1 MNLQAFRS
9 AGLGRKDDSRVF
21 THAVRCAGKQQSVFC
36 KDFRAT
42 LSNVI
47 KIPNGQ
53 MKSAKEKQF
62 EELVKQ
68 YKRTIYSVCYMFSR
82 DNEEINDLF
91 QEILVRLWLGFD
103 QFEQRSSLST
113 WVYRI
118 ALNTAINSD
127 KRAKRRPQT
136 VPLSTDIDPY
146 DPQDSS
152 FEQVRQLYAL
162 INQLDVMDRGLV
174 LLWLEGIGYDEI
186 AAIMGITVANVGI
199 KLHRIKEKLVQKSK
213 SVTH

>member
-1 MNLQAFRS
+1 M
-9 AGLGRKDDSRVF
+9 K
-21 THAVRCAGKQQSVFC
+21 
-36 KDFRAT
+36 
-42 LSNVI
+42 NV
-47 KIPNGQ
+47 
-53 MKSAKEKQF
+53 KEKQF

-82 DNEEINDLF
+82 DKEEINDLF

-103 QFEQRSSLST
+103 QFEQRSSVNT

-127 KRAKRRPQT
+127 KRTKRRPQT

-152 FEQVRQLYAL
+152 LEQVRQLYAL

>member
-1 MNLQAFRS
+1 
-9 AGLGRKDDSRVF
+9 
-21 THAVRCAGKQQSVFC
+21 
-36 KDFRAT
+36 
-42 LSNVI
+42 
-47 KIPNGQ
+47 
-53 MKSAKEKQF
+53 MKSDKERQF
-62 EELVKQ
+62 EALVRQ

-82 DNEEINDLF
+82 DTEEVNDLF
-91 QEILVRLWLGFD
+91 QEILIRLWLGFER
-103 QFEQRSSLST
+103 FEERSSVST

-118 ALNTAINSD
+118 ALNTSINCD

-136 VPLSTDIDPY
+136 LPLSSDIDPY

-152 FEQVRQLYAL
+152 LEQVRQLYAL

>member
-1 MNLQAFRS
+1 M
-9 AGLGRKDDSRVF
+9 
-21 THAVRCAGKQQSVFC
+21 
-36 KDFRAT
+36 
-42 LSNVI
+42 SNVI

-53 MKSAKEKQF
+53 MKNAKEKQF

-82 DNEEINDLF
+82 DKEEINDLF

-103 QFEQRSSLST
+103 QFEQRSSVNT

>member
-1 MNLQAFRS
+1 M
-9 AGLGRKDDSRVF
+9 K
-21 THAVRCAGKQQSVFC
+21 
-36 KDFRAT
+36 
-42 LSNVI
+42 NV
-47 KIPNGQ
+47 
-53 MKSAKEKQF
+53 KEKQF

-82 DNEEINDLF
+82 DKEEINDLF

-103 QFEQRSSLST
+103 QFEQRSSVNT

-146 DPQDSS
+146 DLQDSS
-152 FEQVRQLYAL
+152 LEQVRQLYAL

>member
-1 MNLQAFRS
+1 M
-9 AGLGRKDDSRVF
+9 K
-21 THAVRCAGKQQSVFC
+21 
-36 KDFRAT
+36 
-42 LSNVI
+42 NV
-47 KIPNGQ
+47 
-53 MKSAKEKQF
+53 KEKQF

-82 DNEEINDLF
+82 DKEEINDLF

-103 QFEQRSSLST
+103 QFEQRSSVST

-152 FEQVRQLYAL
+152 LEQVRQLYAL
-162 INQLDVMDRGLV
+162 INQLNVMDRGLV

>member
-1 MNLQAFRS
+1 M
-9 AGLGRKDDSRVF
+9 K
-21 THAVRCAGKQQSVFC
+21 
-36 KDFRAT
+36 
-42 LSNVI
+42 NV
-47 KIPNGQ
+47 
-53 MKSAKEKQF
+53 KEKQF

-82 DNEEINDLF
+82 DKEEINDLF

-103 QFEQRSSLST
+103 QFEQRSSVNT

-127 KRAKRRPQT
+127 NRAKRRPQT

>member
-1 MNLQAFRS
+1 
-9 AGLGRKDDSRVF
+9 
-21 THAVRCAGKQQSVFC
+21 
-36 KDFRAT
+36 
-42 LSNVI
+42 
-47 KIPNGQ
+47 

-82 DNEEINDLF
+82 DKEEINDLF

-103 QFEQRSSLST
+103 QFEQRSSVNT

-118 ALNTAINSD
+118 ALNTAINGS

-146 DPQDSS
+146 DPQESS
-152 FEQVRQLYAL
+152 LEQVRQLYAL

>member
-1 MNLQAFRS
+1 
-9 AGLGRKDDSRVF
+9 
-21 THAVRCAGKQQSVFC
+21 
-36 KDFRAT
+36 
-42 LSNVI
+42 
-47 KIPNGQ
+47 

-82 DNEEINDLF
+82 DKEEINDLF

-152 FEQVRQLYAL
+152 LEQVRQLYAL

>member
-1 MNLQAFRS
+1 
-9 AGLGRKDDSRVF
+9 
-21 THAVRCAGKQQSVFC
+21 
-36 KDFRAT
+36 
-42 LSNVI
+42 
-47 KIPNGQ
+47 

-82 DNEEINDLF
+82 DKEEINDLF

-103 QFEQRSSLST
+103 QFEQRSSVNT

-146 DPQDSS
+146 DPQESS
-152 FEQVRQLYAL
+152 LEQFRQLYAL

>member
-1 MNLQAFRS
+1 
-9 AGLGRKDDSRVF
+9 
-21 THAVRCAGKQQSVFC
+21 
-36 KDFRAT
+36 
-42 LSNVI
+42 
-47 KIPNGQ
+47 

-82 DNEEINDLF
+82 DNEQINDLF

-103 QFEQRSSLST
+103 QFEQRSSVNT

-152 FEQVRQLYAL
+152 LEQVRQLYAL

>member
-1 MNLQAFRS
+1 
-9 AGLGRKDDSRVF
+9 
-21 THAVRCAGKQQSVFC
+21 
-36 KDFRAT
+36 
-42 LSNVI
+42 
-47 KIPNGQ
+47 

-103 QFEQRSSLST
+103 QFEQRSSVNT

-152 FEQVRQLYAL
+152 LEQVQQLYAL
-162 INQLDVMDRGLV
+162 INQIAVAFLVRLLKSWRG
-174 LLWLEGIGYDEI
+174 
-186 AAIMGITVANVGI
+186 
-199 KLHRIKEKLVQKSK
+199 KRQKR
-213 SVTH
+213 

>member
-1 MNLQAFRS
+1 
-9 AGLGRKDDSRVF
+9 
-21 THAVRCAGKQQSVFC
+21 
-36 KDFRAT
+36 
-42 LSNVI
+42 
-47 KIPNGQ
+47 
-53 MKSAKEKQF
+53 MKNAKEKQF

-82 DNEEINDLF
+82 DKEEINDLF
-91 QEILVRLWLGFD
+91 QEILVRLWLGFG

>member
-1 MNLQAFRS
+1 
-9 AGLGRKDDSRVF
+9 
-21 THAVRCAGKQQSVFC
+21 
-36 KDFRAT
+36 
-42 LSNVI
+42 
-47 KIPNGQ
+47 

-146 DPQDSS
+146 DPQESS
-152 FEQVRQLYAL
+152 LEQVRQLYAL

>member
-1 MNLQAFRS
+1 M
-9 AGLGRKDDSRVF
+9 K
-21 THAVRCAGKQQSVFC
+21 
-36 KDFRAT
+36 
-42 LSNVI
+42 NV
-47 KIPNGQ
+47 
-53 MKSAKEKQF
+53 KEKQF

-82 DNEEINDLF
+82 DKEEINDLF

-103 QFEQRSSLST
+103 QFEQRSSVNT

-152 FEQVRQLYAL
+152 LEQVRQLYAL

-213 SVTH
+213 SLTH

>member
-1 MNLQAFRS
+1 M
-9 AGLGRKDDSRVF
+9 K
-21 THAVRCAGKQQSVFC
+21 
-36 KDFRAT
+36 
-42 LSNVI
+42 NV
-47 KIPNGQ
+47 
-53 MKSAKEKQF
+53 KEKQF

-82 DNEEINDLF
+82 DKEEINDLF

-103 QFEQRSSLST
+103 QFEQRSSVNT

-174 LLWLEGIGYDEI
+174 LLWLEGISYDEI

>member
-1 MNLQAFRS
+1 M
-9 AGLGRKDDSRVF
+9 K
-21 THAVRCAGKQQSVFC
+21 
-36 KDFRAT
+36 
-42 LSNVI
+42 NV
-47 KIPNGQ
+47 
-53 MKSAKEKQF
+53 KEKQF
-62 EELVKQ
+62 EELVKL

-82 DNEEINDLF
+82 DKEEINDLF

-103 QFEQRSSLST
+103 QFEQRSSVST

-152 FEQVRQLYAL
+152 LEQIRQLYAL

>member
-1 MNLQAFRS
+1 
-9 AGLGRKDDSRVF
+9 
-21 THAVRCAGKQQSVFC
+21 
-36 KDFRAT
+36 
-42 LSNVI
+42 
-47 KIPNGQ
+47 
-53 MKSAKEKQF
+53 MKSVKEKQF

-82 DNEEINDLF
+82 DKEEINDLF

-103 QFEQRSSLST
+103 QFEQRSSVNT

-136 VPLSTDIDPY
+136 MPLSTDIDPY

-152 FEQVRQLYAL
+152 LEQVRQLYAL
-162 INQLDVMDRGLV
+162 INQLDVAFLV
-174 LLWLEGIGYDEI
+174 RLL
-186 AAIMGITVANVGI
+186 
-199 KLHRIKEKLVQKSK
+199 KSWRRERQYFC
-213 SVTH
+213 

>member
-1 MNLQAFRS
+1 M
-9 AGLGRKDDSRVF
+9 K
-21 THAVRCAGKQQSVFC
+21 
-36 KDFRAT
+36 
-42 LSNVI
+42 NV
-47 KIPNGQ
+47 
-53 MKSAKEKQF
+53 KEKQF

-68 YKRTIYSVCYMFSR
+68 YKQTIYSVCYMFSR
-82 DNEEINDLF
+82 DKEEINDLF

-103 QFEQRSSLST
+103 QFEQRSSVNT

-146 DPQDSS
+146 DPQESS
-152 FEQVRQLYAL
+152 LEQVRQLYAL

>member
-1 MNLQAFRS
+1 M
-9 AGLGRKDDSRVF
+9 K
-21 THAVRCAGKQQSVFC
+21 
-36 KDFRAT
+36 
-42 LSNVI
+42 NV
-47 KIPNGQ
+47 
-53 MKSAKEKQF
+53 KEKQF

-103 QFEQRSSLST
+103 QFEQRSSVNT

-136 VPLSTDIDPY
+136 VPLSTDI
-146 DPQDSS
+146 
-152 FEQVRQLYAL
+152 E
-162 INQLDVMDRGLV
+162 LV

>member
-1 MNLQAFRS
+1 
-9 AGLGRKDDSRVF
+9 
-21 THAVRCAGKQQSVFC
+21 
-36 KDFRAT
+36 
-42 LSNVI
+42 
-47 KIPNGQ
+47 

-62 EELVKQ
+62 EEMVKQ

-103 QFEQRSSLST
+103 QFEQRSSVST

>member
-1 MNLQAFRS
+1 M
-9 AGLGRKDDSRVF
+9 K
-21 THAVRCAGKQQSVFC
+21 
-36 KDFRAT
+36 
-42 LSNVI
+42 NV
-47 KIPNGQ
+47 
-53 MKSAKEKQF
+53 KEKQF

-82 DNEEINDLF
+82 DKEEINDLF

-103 QFEQRSSLST
+103 QFEQRSSVNT

-127 KRAKRRPQT
+127 KRAKRRLQT
-136 VPLSTDIDPY
+136 IPLSTDVDPY
-146 DPQDSS
+146 DPQDTSL
-152 FEQVRQLYAL
+152 EQVRQLYAL

-199 KLHRIKEKLVQKSK
+199 KLHRIKEILVQKSK

>member
-1 MNLQAFRS
+1 
-9 AGLGRKDDSRVF
+9 
-21 THAVRCAGKQQSVFC
+21 
-36 KDFRAT
+36 
-42 LSNVI
+42 
-47 KIPNGQ
+47 
-53 MKSAKEKQF
+53 MKSEKEKQF

-103 QFEQRSSLST
+103 QFENRSSVNT

-118 ALNTAINSD
+118 ALNTAINGD

-152 FEQVRQLYAL
+152 LEQVRQLYAL

>member
-1 MNLQAFRS
+1 
-9 AGLGRKDDSRVF
+9 
-21 THAVRCAGKQQSVFC
+21 
-36 KDFRAT
+36 
-42 LSNVI
+42 
-47 KIPNGQ
+47 

-82 DNEEINDLF
+82 DKEEINDLF

-103 QFEQRSSLST
+103 QFEQRSSVNT

-118 ALNTAINSD
+118 ALKTAINSD

>member
-1 MNLQAFRS
+1 
-9 AGLGRKDDSRVF
+9 
-21 THAVRCAGKQQSVFC
+21 
-36 KDFRAT
+36 
-42 LSNVI
+42 
-47 KIPNGQ
+47 
-53 MKSAKEKQF
+53 MKSEKEKQF

-103 QFEQRSSLST
+103 QFEQRSSVNT

-152 FEQVRQLYAL
+152 LEQVRQLYAL
-162 INQLDVMDRGLV
+162 INQLNVMDRGLV

>member
-1 MNLQAFRS
+1 
-9 AGLGRKDDSRVF
+9 
-21 THAVRCAGKQQSVFC
+21 
-36 KDFRAT
+36 
-42 LSNVI
+42 
-47 KIPNGQ
+47 

-91 QEILVRLWLGFD
+91 QEILVRLWLGFG
-103 QFEQRSSLST
+103 QFEQRSSVNT

>member
-1 MNLQAFRS
+1 
-9 AGLGRKDDSRVF
+9 
-21 THAVRCAGKQQSVFC
+21 
-36 KDFRAT
+36 
-42 LSNVI
+42 
-47 KIPNGQ
+47 

-103 QFEQRSSLST
+103 QFEKRSSVNT

-118 ALNTAINSD
+118 ALNTAINSG

-152 FEQVRQLYAL
+152 LEQVRQLYAL

>member
-1 MNLQAFRS
+1 
-9 AGLGRKDDSRVF
+9 
-21 THAVRCAGKQQSVFC
+21 
-36 KDFRAT
+36 
-42 LSNVI
+42 
-47 KIPNGQ
+47 

-82 DNEEINDLF
+82 DKEEINDLF

-103 QFEQRSSLST
+103 QFEQRSSVNT

-152 FEQVRQLYAL
+152 LEQIRQLYAL

>member
-1 MNLQAFRS
+1 
-9 AGLGRKDDSRVF
+9 
-21 THAVRCAGKQQSVFC
+21 
-36 KDFRAT
+36 
-42 LSNVI
+42 
-47 KIPNGQ
+47 
-53 MKSAKEKQF
+53 MKSAKEQQF

-82 DNEEINDLF
+82 DKEEINDLF

-103 QFEQRSSLST
+103 QFEQRSSVST

-152 FEQVRQLYAL
+152 LEQIRQLYAL

>member
-1 MNLQAFRS
+1 
-9 AGLGRKDDSRVF
+9 
-21 THAVRCAGKQQSVFC
+21 
-36 KDFRAT
+36 
-42 LSNVI
+42 
-47 KIPNGQ
+47 

-82 DNEEINDLF
+82 DKEEINDLF

-103 QFEQRSSLST
+103 QFEQRSSVNT

-118 ALNTAINSD
+118 ALNTAINSN

-152 FEQVRQLYAL
+152 LEQVQQLYAL

>member
-1 MNLQAFRS
+1 
-9 AGLGRKDDSRVF
+9 
-21 THAVRCAGKQQSVFC
+21 
-36 KDFRAT
+36 
-42 LSNVI
+42 
-47 KIPNGQ
+47 

-103 QFEQRSSLST
+103 QFEQRSSVNT

-127 KRAKRRPQT
+127 KRAKRRPLT

-152 FEQVRQLYAL
+152 LEQVRQLYAL

>member
-1 MNLQAFRS
+1 M
-9 AGLGRKDDSRVF
+9 K
-21 THAVRCAGKQQSVFC
+21 
-36 KDFRAT
+36 
-42 LSNVI
+42 NV
-47 KIPNGQ
+47 
-53 MKSAKEKQF
+53 KEKQF

-82 DNEEINDLF
+82 DKEEINDLF

-103 QFEQRSSLST
+103 QFEQRSSLNT

-152 FEQVRQLYAL
+152 LEQVRQLYAL

-213 SVTH
+213 SLTH

>member
-1 MNLQAFRS
+1 
-9 AGLGRKDDSRVF
+9 
-21 THAVRCAGKQQSVFC
+21 
-36 KDFRAT
+36 
-42 LSNVI
+42 
-47 KIPNGQ
+47 

-146 DPQDSS
+146 DPQESS
-152 FEQVRQLYAL
+152 LEQVRQLYAL

-174 LLWLEGIGYDEI
+174 LLWLEGIDYDEI

>member
-1 MNLQAFRS
+1 M
-9 AGLGRKDDSRVF
+9 K
-21 THAVRCAGKQQSVFC
+21 
-36 KDFRAT
+36 
-42 LSNVI
+42 NV
-47 KIPNGQ
+47 
-53 MKSAKEKQF
+53 KEKQF

-82 DNEEINDLF
+82 DKEEINDLF

-103 QFEQRSSLST
+103 QFEQRSSVST

-118 ALNTAINSD
+118 ALNTAINSN

-152 FEQVRQLYAL
+152 LEQVRQLYAL